1 MVKLMVIL
9 SLSLFKYGRG
19 TFPTDCHFIAN
30 ITKKVIALGYSL
42 NMHTAVMNNDIHS
55 LCLMGKNRLQ
65 SLMYY
70 SWWVQQQAS
79 LLP

>member
-1 MVKLMVIL
+1 MDEEHFPQTVTLMQML
-9 SLSLFKYGRG
+9 Q
-19 TFPTDCHFIAN
+19 
-30 ITKKVIALGYSL
+30 KKIIALGYSL

-55 LCLMGKNRLQ
+55 LCLMGKNRFQ

-79 LLP
+79 LL